1 PRRADGPGR
10 GSAGPEL
17 VGPLPPPPPPPPP
30 SRPVGTS
37 EVAWKT
43 FMAAAMPSFIAPRT
57 FAASS

>member
-1 PRRADGPGR
+1 MTKDIEAP
-10 GSAGPEL
+10 S
-17 VGPLPPPPPPPPP
+17 PLPPPPPP